1 LKGTGSVTA
10 GYQHVGAEPLLQA
23 ADTVSAKIDVLMSG
37 ADNVVAI
44 RPAAG

>member
-1 LKGTGSVTA
+1 MTA